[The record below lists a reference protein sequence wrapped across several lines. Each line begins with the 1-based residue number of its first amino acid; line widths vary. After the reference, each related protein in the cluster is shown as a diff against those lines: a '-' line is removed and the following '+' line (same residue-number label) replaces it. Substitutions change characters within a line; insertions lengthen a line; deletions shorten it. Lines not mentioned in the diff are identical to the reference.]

1 MLLDCSDAHSFAD
14 QIELKDRLGN
24 CKTWIKA
31 DTTFEGL
38 KQILFEPE
46 DRVKIQTTKP
56 DEKNIYQVIDSI
68 ALDEDDF
75 WHGKIF
81 LNPNLNTIVG
91 GRSTGKSSL
100 LKAIAAKHGNKEV
113 EEDDFIRQHLDGVSI
128 DGRMEMINL
137 VVK

>member
-1 MLLDCSDAHSFAD
+1 MCSDNHN
-14 QIELKDRLGN
+14 IREYTTKEKL
-24 CKTWIKA
+24 WIKA
-31 DTTFEGL
+31 ATTFEGL

-46 DRVKIQTTKP
+46 DRVRIQTTKP

-68 ALDEDDF
+68 TLDENEF
-75 WHGKIF
+75 WHGNIF

-100 LKAIAAKHGNKEV
+100 LKAIAAKHGNKKLKKMTLS
-113 EEDDFIRQHLDGVSI
+113 DNTLMAYLF

-137 VVK
+137 AVK